1 MGTEQMYIGITYY
14 IIKEQARGQPA
25 ILVYGIACSGQGS
38 GPVLTEGELSLIHIL
53 TLPTITKV

>member
-1 MGTEQMYIGITYY
+1 MGTEQMCIGITYY

-38 GPVLTEGELSLIHIL
+38 GPVLTEGERLS
-53 TLPTITKV
+53 TTGA